1 MVPSFQELQAAL
13 NCSGRP
19 TVYNLILDESTTMAV
34 LEQVIRWA
42 THAENRHGYKDA
54 ARAKAFGQHSR
65 RYLRLFYE
73 MEKTPTTQQPQRII
87 YDAYLEYCQDRGLD
101 SNSFA
106 LNAFG
111 KCVSDVFPDAKTLP
125 RKEGFLKG
133 LVKKQGDLN
142 GHLGAP
148 ETPLGDQPLGDQL
161 LGHRSAA
168 PSRVRLVDVLLAT
181 PEVVPDAQ
189 LHLADL
195 LFT

>member
-19 TVYNLILDESTTMAV
+19 TVYNLICDESTTMAV

-42 THAENRHGYKDA
+42 THAENRLGYKDA

-87 YDAYLEYCQDRGLD
+87 YDAHLKYCQDRGLD

-111 KCVSDVFPDAKTLP
+111 KCVSDVFPDAK
-125 RKEGFLKG
+125 RCRAKKDSG

-142 GHLGAP
+142 GHSGAP
-148 ETPLGDQPLGDQL
+148 ETPLRD
-161 LGHRSAA
+161 RTVA

>member
-19 TVYNLILDESTTMAV
+19 TVYNLICDESTTMAV

-42 THAENRHGYKDA
+42 THAENRLGYKGCCTSKSF
-54 ARAKAFGQHSR
+54 RPTFS

-87 YDAYLEYCQDRGLD
+87 YDAYLKYCQDRGLD

-142 GHLGAP
+142 GHSGAP
-148 ETPLGDQPLGDQL
+148 ETPLRD
-161 LGHRSAA
+161 RTVA